1 VVVVTGQV
9 IQLGALQ
16 LQILVAAAVHLA
28 IKGLAYFLLV
38 VQVGLA

>member
-1 VVVVTGQV
+1 VVVTEEAT
-9 IQLGALQ
+9 QLETQDL
-16 LQILVAAAVHLA
+16 LILEEAVVALA